1 MFRQLMFMVFCV
13 LLGSGDA
20 FAGTPNP
27 FRVEA
32 KDASVTAGQA
42 GKVQVLVHVPKDH
55 HLYRDMMEVTRVED
69 DASGVIVTGTPSFPP
84 GFVKPDPADP
94 GATREQYDMDVIID
108 VPIDAVTKPGRYT
121 LKFEVRYQGCKKSLC
136 WMPQTDVVEA
146 TFIVAKG
153 KK

>member
-1 MFRQLMFMVFCV
+1 MFRQLMFLVFCV
-13 LLGSGDA
+13 LLGSGDS

-32 KDASVTAGQA
+32 KDASVVKGQS

-55 HLYRDMMEVTRVED
+55 HLYRDMMEVTRIED
-69 DASGVIVTGTPSFPP
+69 GAGEKIVTGEPSFPP

-94 GATREQYDMDVIID
+94 SATREQYDMDVIIEIP
-108 VPIDAVTKPGRYT
+108 VKSTAKPGNYA

-136 WMPQTDVVEA
+136 WMPQTDVVES
-146 TFIVAKG
+146 TLTIRKAK
-153 KK
+153 